1 MRGSPVATADAG
13 AELRP
18 IPAGWRIIARK
29 ELADHLTSSRALL
42 VLLIL
47 GLVGA
52 GILISVSSTIRDVAT
67 QATGSHGVF
76 LALFTLGPSTSI
88 TSAQLPSLVAL
99 VGFIGPLLGIALGF
113 DAINGERTE
122 GTLSRLV
129 SQPIHRDDVINGKF
143 VAGLSVIALVLG
155 VVVALVAS
163 LGIWRL
169 GIVPSLDDLLRI
181 GSWYVLTVVYVGLW
195 LSLAM
200 LASVVF
206 HRAATAAL
214 VVLTAWLVTTF
225 FGAMIV
231 DVMAGYLAPAGDLSW
246 YTARQELGWLIPQN
260 LYSDIVTA
268 ITDPSVRTLDV
279 VGSAMVQLDRP
290 GHPHHPSVRPEHAGG
305 LGPGRRPGGSHHRVV
320 RPCLYRLHAP
330 GDPGLIGPRLGTSV
344 PGGGKRCQG
353 TMAGSVKGRSRWCDG
368 SHAIEQ
374 MFYHRPGDDGLRG
387 AALPYRFLVPRR
399 GLAG

>member
-1 MRGSPVATADAG
+1 MNTTSQVIDVVPPVATADAG

-76 LALFTLGPSTSI
+76 LALFTLGPSASI

-225 FGAMIV
+225 FGAMII
-231 DVMAGYLAPAGDLSW
+231 DVVAGYLAPAGDLSW
-246 YTARQELGWLIPQN
+246 YSARQELGWLIPQN

-279 VGSAMVQLDRP
+279 VGSALVQLDRRAIP
-290 GHPHHPSVRPEHAGG
+290 TILPFAQSILVIWGQVAG
-305 LGPGRRPGGSHHRVV
+305 LV
-320 RPCLYRLHAP
+320 
-330 GDPGLIGPRLGTSV
+330 
-344 PGGGKRCQG
+344 
-353 TMAGSVKGRSRWCDG
+353 
-368 SHAIEQ
+368 
-374 MFYHRPGDDGLRG
+374 
-387 AALPYRFLVPRR
+387 AATIVSFA
-399 GLAG
+399 LAYIAFMRQEIRA